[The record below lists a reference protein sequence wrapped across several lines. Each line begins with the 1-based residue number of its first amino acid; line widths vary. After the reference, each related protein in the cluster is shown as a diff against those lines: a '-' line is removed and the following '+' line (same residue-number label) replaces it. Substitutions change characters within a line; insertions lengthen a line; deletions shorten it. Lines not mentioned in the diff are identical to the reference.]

1 MALTAFNYGKR
12 PLGHGEGGGVG
23 NAFQTLMCRIDYR
36 DVLAFAGGVSSD
48 GVYQIFDLPAGAFV
62 TRAYFAVETA
72 WTSGGN
78 ATAVV
83 QESTGGN
90 VTMIHATDGAKTNLT
105 AGSVIG
111 SPTGDGS
118 DVLSN
123 VASHDDAFDTSARTV
138 DFKTGTADWTA
149 GVGVLVIEYVV
160 IPQ

>member
-36 DVLAFAGGVSSD
+36 DVIEYDGGVSSD
-48 GVYQIFDLPAGAFV
+48 GVYQIFDLPAGGFV
-62 TRAYFAVETA
+62 TRCYFVVETT
-72 WTSGGN
+72 WTGSS
-78 ATAVV
+78 TTMVV
-83 QESTGGN
+83 QESTGAN
-90 VTMIHATDGAKTNLT
+90 VVMIHATDGAVANM
-105 AGSVIG
+105 AEGVVFAAPS
-111 SPTGDGS
+111 GDGS

-123 VASHDDAFDTSARTV
+123 VLTHADNFHTAARTI

-149 GVGVLVIEYVV
+149 GVGVLLVEYGV